1 MRDPGATCGGG
12 EQVTLPGAF
21 RLLPPPAAKILAG
34 TPTRLTEPVGA
45 SSIENPSTERNKR
58 TIQWNVS
65 CALPGVSSFATML
78 VVESV
83 ASGAQEF
90 IETAVGDIAGDD
102 E

>member
-1 MRDPGATCGGG
+1 
-12 EQVTLPGAF
+12 
-21 RLLPPPAAKILAG
+21 
-34 TPTRLTEPVGA
+34 
-45 SSIENPSTERNKR
+45 
-58 TIQWNVS
+58 
-65 CALPGVSSFATML
+65 VSSFATML